1 MFFNYGRKNGLPKRY
16 CILILGT
23 WEYLMLYDR
32 RGFAIVNNIV
42 DLKIVTLFWII
53 QVDTI

>member
-1 MFFNYGRKNGLPKRY
+1 MFFISGRKNGLPKRY

-23 WEYLMLYDR
+23 YEYFMLYDR
-32 RGFAIVNNIV
+32 RGFAIVINIM